1 MSGLCHMPPRA
12 ELGMSQLPLHWRVG
26 RTIKSLHFHPNW
38 GCQVSAKGL
47 AQLSTQ
53 EEWKTWKQNPV
64 GLGEEECLA
73 LGAEGGVSQTGKLS
87 FSARK
92 ERNSDEEKMS
102 GKGWKCLDPFKD
114 LHPPWKGQ
122 GKGSRRS
129 GNWRRERSK
138 GRHRGMSKAN
148 GSRGEGN
155 QEQRSRGAPWARG
168 RVGGCQGNT
177 RWFWK
182 NKVKRLNPAFKVE
195 RNINIGICVPFWPGS
210 GFKSSITELG
220 YTANYKK
227 KQLRI

>member
-47 AQLSTQ
+47 AQLSTR

-92 ERNSDEEKMS
+92 EHNSDEEKMS

-122 GKGSRRS
+122 GKGSQRS

-148 GSRGEGN
+148 GSRGEGTK
-155 QEQRSRGAPWARG
+155 SREAEEHPEPEEGWVAARETQDGAG
-168 RVGGCQGNT
+168 KT
-177 RWFWK
+177 R
-182 NKVKRLNPAFKVE
+182 
-195 RNINIGICVPFWPGS
+195 
-210 GFKSSITELG
+210 
-220 YTANYKK
+220 
-227 KQLRI
+227 